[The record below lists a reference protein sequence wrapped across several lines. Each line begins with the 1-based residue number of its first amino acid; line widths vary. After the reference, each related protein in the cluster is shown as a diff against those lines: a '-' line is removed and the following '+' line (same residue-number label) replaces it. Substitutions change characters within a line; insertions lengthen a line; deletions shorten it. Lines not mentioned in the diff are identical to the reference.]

1 MNPLELPLIRACAC
15 GTPLVL
21 LHGIRDPAS
30 GYLEYYATLE
40 GDVEQMARWAHAAAE
55 SLYADSAQT
64 AAEYRIAQILPMHDI
79 LHRDGQI
86 EVAGRHL
93 PRPPVPLAG
102 EGRAFAPLYAIH
114 RTDATGVMYW
124 SAREVATVLGYRR
137 WASFAR
143 VVQRAA
149 RAGAASVDPAAH
161 FRPFGASAREP
172 ADVHRSRLALDLVVQ
187 SANPRHVPV
196 AQAQTYL
203 AIQTRRAELGESVTP
218 LAAGAPAAP
227 GVLGPRRSAARG
239 HHPISTPRDPA
250 SEAG

>member
-1 MNPLELPLIRACAC
+1 
-15 GTPLVL
+15 L

-64 AAEYRIAQILPMHDI
+64 AAEYRTAQILPMHDI
-79 LHRDGQI
+79 LYRDGQI

-93 PRPPVPLAG
+93 PRPPVALAG
-102 EGRAFAPLYAIH
+102 EGRAFARLYAIH
-114 RTDATGVMYW
+114 RTVASGEMYW

-137 WASFAR
+137 WPST

-149 RAGAASVDPAAH
+149 RASAASVDLTAH
-161 FRPFGASAREP
+161 FRPSGASAREP

-227 GVLGPRRSAARG
+227 GVLGPRRSGARG

-250 SEAG
+250 SAAG